1 MYHSSNP
8 SLYQYTTRGDD
19 EKWLEKGV
27 KYRGERSSAAKWMRY
42 DWHGLGIK
50 TINLCLESLFIL
62 GVVLCV
68 SFKREERKQETTLK
82 LLMMFLTFKSVINV
96 IWDWFMTKL
105 SFFSATFHSKSYLD
119 SKMNFLIQIFVKLLE
134 MIFILSSSFTHSS
147 FIFNSGR
154 KNRKALKKN
163 KFI

>member
-1 MYHSSNP
+1 MESAPPPSN
-8 SLYQYTTRGDD
+8 
-19 EKWLEKGV
+19 
-27 KYRGERSSAAKWMRY
+27 WMRY

-105 SFFSATFHSKSYLD
+105 SFFSATFHSESYLD

-134 MIFILSSSFTHSS
+134 MIFILSS

-154 KNRKALKKN
+154 KKIEKLWRKTNSFKRNSIEFLSSV
-163 KFI
+163 